1 MLNVKRERDFPEEI
15 NDKPDNQNNSIENS
29 LLNSINEI
37 SQKEISIKEEI
48 DKDENIQ
55 NMNISMEKEI
65 SLKEEEEEEKLADL
79 VFQLNSKN
87 SGVDCFICKKDLTKN
102 IKFLCQKCNN
112 QVFCI
117 RSWRIRR

>member
-48 DKDENIQ
+48 DKD
-55 NMNISMEKEI
+55 
-65 SLKEEEEEEKLADL
+65 
-79 VFQLNSKN
+79 
-87 SGVDCFICKKDLTKN
+87 
-102 IKFLCQKCNN
+102 
-112 QVFCI
+112 
-117 RSWRIRR
+117 